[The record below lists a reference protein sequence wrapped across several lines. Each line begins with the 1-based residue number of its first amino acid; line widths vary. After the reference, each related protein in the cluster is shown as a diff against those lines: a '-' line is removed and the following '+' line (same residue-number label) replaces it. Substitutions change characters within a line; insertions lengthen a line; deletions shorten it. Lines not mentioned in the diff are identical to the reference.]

1 MIPMKKTI
9 NGLRVH
15 YYQNKKSKITN
26 FGYRFCFGS
35 RAENKKEYG
44 LFHMLEHNIFK
55 GTESFSDPTEITRFF
70 NERSFDLNAETG
82 YNYTSYYAEGLSS
95 FLLKDNIIKTF
106 TEMIFRSS
114 FFIDEFEKERN
125 PILNEYE
132 MYANDANETFF
143 EISRQRLLGSEYH
156 PILGTPH
163 SIMHLSRDQV
173 YKRYTEL
180 YNKQNCV
187 FIIET
192 SKSWNSV
199 EKELLKTIDLIP
211 SGEPYT
217 NTGKL
222 SLGKKPIVKIT
233 NEKAESGVLS
243 IYYPIE
249 PLSTIKEKTM
259 AAIVLPII
267 EKLIYDQFRDR
278 EGIPTYSQSCRILS
292 LGENCFINITAFVAP
307 DSTKQLIAKL
317 VKFLKSIDRIN
328 WPDKINKMKINVAKS
343 YVQFL
348 EEPIFDYVIGNETE
362 TEIGDREERYR
373 AILNADKKLSKNDI
387 FEFLK
392 VFKKRPTIHYMK

>member
-1 MIPMKKTI
+1 MIPMKKTV
-9 NGLRVH
+9 NGLKVH

-35 RAENKKEYG
+35 RTETKKEYG

-95 FLLKDNIIKTF
+95 FLLRDNIIKAF

-132 MYANDANETFF
+132 MYANDTNATFS
-143 EISRQRLLGSEYH
+143 EISLQKLLGNEYH
-156 PILGTPH
+156 PILGTPY
-163 SIMHLSRDQV
+163 SITHLSRDQV

-192 SKSWNSV
+192 SKSWTSI
-199 EKELLKTIDLIP
+199 EKELLKATELIP
-211 SGEPYT
+211 SGEAFVG
-217 NTGKL
+217 NVKL
-222 SLGKKPIVKIT
+222 PMPKKRAVKIPS
-233 NEKAESGVLS
+233 EKIESGALS

-249 PLSTIKEKTM
+249 RSSTLKEKTM
-259 AAIVLPII
+259 VALILPII

-278 EGIPTYSQSCRILS
+278 EGIATYSQSCRILH
-292 LGENCFINITAFVAP
+292 LGENSFINITALVSP
-307 DSTKQLIAKL
+307 SSTKQLIIKL

-328 WPDKINKMKINVAKS
+328 WSDKINKMKINIAKS

-348 EEPIFDYVIGNETE
+348 DEPIFHYIIGNETE
-362 TEIGDREERYR
+362 LELGDREERYR

-392 VFKKRPTIHYMK
+392 VFKKRPIVHYMA